1 VQAEADLGAFE
12 LPKLGRAGAGKL
24 TAVRRWQTDRANRVH
39 ARITYARNHSD
50 SVRSCTAKSTRRSWT
65 RSQLAM
71 CLSSFNGIGRLCAL
85 YFSTVA
91 WTLRAGLPA
100 WPPRFGHRA
109 FDRFHV
115 VFVGVL
121 GCWQAPVGAV
131 MLELPDVT
139 LGTVSG
145 RRRERRWT

>member
-1 VQAEADLGAFE
+1 MASGDSARCILARWHGRCEQACL
-12 LPKLGRAGAGKL
+12 LGRLGSA
-24 TAVRRWQTDRANRVH
+24 
-39 ARITYARNHSD
+39 I
-50 SVRSCTAKSTRRSWT
+50 
-65 RSQLAM
+65 
-71 CLSSFNGIGRLCAL
+71 AL
-85 YFSTVA
+85 
-91 WTLRAGLPA
+91 
-100 WPPRFGHRA
+100 